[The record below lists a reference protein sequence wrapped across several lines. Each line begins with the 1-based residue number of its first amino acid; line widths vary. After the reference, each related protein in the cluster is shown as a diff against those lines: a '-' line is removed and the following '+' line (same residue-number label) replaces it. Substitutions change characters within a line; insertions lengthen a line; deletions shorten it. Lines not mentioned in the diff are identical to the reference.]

1 MDNIKDTRTV
11 KVNLWGTPIGY
22 LHQMENGLIG
32 FQYDDHFLT
41 SGIEVSPLRMPLS
54 RITYS
59 FPSLPEETF
68 KGLPG
73 MLADSLPDKF
83 GNIVIANYLES
94 LGRDKD
100 SLTVIERLCYV
111 GKRGMGALEY
121 EPEMG
126 ISNVSEKMDIDALTK
141 LAAAIL
147 LEKENLHIKCDAH
160 MISQLMQS
168 GSSVGGARAK
178 TLIAW
183 NPKTNDIRSG
193 QISAGL
199 GYEYWLLKFDDV
211 KDNKDKDSQPDERE
225 YTKIEYAYYLMA
237 KASGIEM
244 SECRLYKENGRSHF
258 MTKRFDRIG
267 DKGEKLHMQSLCAIA
282 HMDFNTPREYSYTD
296 AFRVMRN
303 LKLPHRDFLQLYKR
317 MIFNEYAR
325 NFDDHT
331 KNIAFLMDKKGVWSL
346 APAYDMTFSYRKDSM
361 WVSGH
366 QMLIN
371 GKSDAI
377 TKEDLFAVANDA
389 GIRTSEA
396 AACVEQVG
404 EAVSKWELFADE
416 AGLSKKKTEKIQKQ
430 LRSESVK

>member
-1 MDNIKDTRTV
+1 MDNTRTV

-22 LHQMENGLIG
+22 LHQMDNGLIG
-32 FQYDDHFLT
+32 FQYDDQFLT

-59 FPSLPEETF
+59 FPSLPEVTF

-83 GNIVIANYLES
+83 GNIVIANYLKS

-111 GKRGMGALEY
+111 GKHGMGALEY

-126 ISNVSEKMDIDALTK
+126 INNVSEKMDIDALTK

-147 LEKENLHIKCDAH
+147 SEKENFHIKHDAH

-183 NPKTNDIRSG
+183 NPETNDIRSG

-211 KDNKDKDSQPDERE
+211 KDNKDKDSQPDEGE

-244 SECRLYKENGRSHF
+244 SECRLYRENGRSHF

-267 DKGEKLHMQSLCAIA
+267 DNGEKLHMQSLCAIA
-282 HMDFNTPREYSYTD
+282 HMDFNSPREYSYND
-296 AFRVMRN
+296 AFRVMRD
-303 LKLPHRDFLQLYKR
+303 LKLPHRDYLQLYRR
-317 MIFNEYAR
+317 MIFNDYAK

-346 APAYDMTFSYRKDSM
+346 APAFDMTYSYRKDSI

-371 GKSDAI
+371 GKSNDI

-389 GIRTSEA
+389 GIKTSEA
-396 AACVEQVG
+396 AACMEQVD
-404 EAVSKWELFADE
+404 EAVSKWTIFADE
-416 AGLSKKKTEKIQKQ
+416 AGLSEEKIEKIQKQ
-430 LRSESVK
+430 LRR